1 MKWFLIIP
9 VTTCCLFIAW
19 ADNKC
24 SLATFKYIALATH
37 NPEQRYRLT
46 LDWLKKNGA
55 GCSKS
60 QLMLIKE
67 NEAAMLGAADSLE
80 FRALLDGFLEGK

>member
-9 VTTCCLFIAW
+9 VTTCCLFLAW

-80 FRALLDGFLEGK
+80 FRALLDEFLESK

>member
-1 MKWFLIIP
+1 MKWFLIVPI
-9 VTTCCLFIAW
+9 TTCCLFLAW

-24 SLATFKYIALATH
+24 SLATFKYMALATH

-60 QLMLIKE
+60 QLMIIKE

-80 FRALLDGFLEGK
+80 FRALLDEFLEGK

>member
-1 MKWFLIIP
+1 MKWLLIIP
-9 VTTCCLFIAW
+9 ITTCCLFIAW

-60 QLMLIKE
+60 QLMIIKE
-67 NEAAMLGAADSLE
+67 NQAAVLGTADSYE
-80 FRALLDGFLEGK
+80 FRALLDEFLESK

>member
-9 VTTCCLFIAW
+9 ITTCCLFIAW
-19 ADNKC
+19 ADSKC
-24 SLATFKYIALATH
+24 SLANFKYIALATH

-46 LDWLKKNGA
+46 LDWLRKNGA

-80 FRALLDGFLEGK
+80 FRALLDEFLEGK

>member
-9 VTTCCLFIAW
+9 VTTCCLFLAW

-80 FRALLDGFLEGK
+80 FRALLDGFLESK

>member
-1 MKWFLIIP
+1 MKWFLIVPI
-9 VTTCCLFIAW
+9 TTCCLFLAW
-19 ADNKC
+19 ADSKC
-24 SLATFKYIALATH
+24 SLANFKYIALATH

-60 QLMLIKE
+60 QLMIIKE
-67 NEAAMLGAADSLE
+67 NQAAVLGTADSYE
-80 FRALLDGFLEGK
+80 FRALLDEFLEGK

>member
-1 MKWFLIIP
+1 MKWLLIIP
-9 VTTCCLFIAW
+9 ITTCCLFIAW
-19 ADNKC
+19 ADSKC
-24 SLATFKYIALATH
+24 SLANFKYIALATH

-60 QLMLIKE
+60 QLMIIKE
-67 NEAAMLGAADSLE
+67 NQAAVLGTADSYE
-80 FRALLDGFLEGK
+80 FRALLDEFLEGK

>member
-9 VTTCCLFIAW
+9 ITTCCLFIAW

-55 GCSKS
+55 ECSKS
-60 QLMLIKE
+60 QLMIIKE

-80 FRALLDGFLEGK
+80 FRALLDEFLEGK

>member
-9 VTTCCLFIAW
+9 VTTCCLFLAW
-19 ADNKC
+19 ADSKC
-24 SLATFKYIALATH
+24 SLANFKYIALATH

-60 QLMLIKE
+60 QLMIIKE
-67 NEAAMLGAADSLE
+67 NQAAVLGTADSYE
-80 FRALLDGFLEGK
+80 FRALLDEFLEGK

>member
-9 VTTCCLFIAW
+9 ITTCCLFLAW
-19 ADNKC
+19 ADSKC
-24 SLATFKYIALATH
+24 SLANFKYIALATH

-46 LDWLKKNGA
+46 LDWLRKNGA

-67 NEAAMLGAADSLE
+67 NQAAVLGTADSYE
-80 FRALLDGFLEGK
+80 FRALLDEFLEGK

>member
-9 VTTCCLFIAW
+9 ITTCCLFIAW
-19 ADNKC
+19 ADSKC
-24 SLATFKYIALATH
+24 SLANFKYIALATH

-60 QLMLIKE
+60 QLMIIKE

-80 FRALLDGFLEGK
+80 FRALLDEFLEGK

>member
-1 MKWFLIIP
+1 MKWLLIIP
-9 VTTCCLFIAW
+9 ITTCCLFIAW
-19 ADNKC
+19 ADSKC
-24 SLATFKYIALATH
+24 SLANFKYIALATH

-60 QLMLIKE
+60 QLMIIKE

-80 FRALLDGFLEGK
+80 FRALLDEFLEGK

>member
-1 MKWFLIIP
+1 MKWLLIIP
-9 VTTCCLFIAW
+9 ITTCCLFIAW

>member
-1 MKWFLIIP
+1 MKWILIIP
-9 VTTCCLFIAW
+9 ITTCCLFIAW
-19 ADNKC
+19 ADSKC
-24 SLATFKYIALATH
+24 SLANFKYIALATH

-60 QLMLIKE
+60 QLMIIKE
-67 NEAAMLGAADSLE
+67 NQAAVLGTADSYE
-80 FRALLDGFLEGK
+80 FRALLDEFLESK

>member
-1 MKWFLIIP
+1 MKWLLIIP
-9 VTTCCLFIAW
+9 ITTCCLFLAW

-55 GCSKS
+55 ECSKS

-80 FRALLDGFLEGK
+80 FRALLDEFLEGK

>member
-1 MKWFLIIP
+1 MKWLLIIP
-9 VTTCCLFIAW
+9 ITTCCLFIAW

-60 QLMLIKE
+60 QLMIIKE

-80 FRALLDGFLEGK
+80 FRALLDEFLEGK

>member
-1 MKWFLIIP
+1 MKWFLIVPI
-9 VTTCCLFIAW
+9 TTCCLFLAW

-67 NEAAMLGAADSLE
+67 NQAAVLGTADSYE
-80 FRALLDGFLEGK
+80 FRALLDEFLEGK

>member
-1 MKWFLIIP
+1 MKWLLIIP
-9 VTTCCLFIAW
+9 ITTCCLFIAW

-80 FRALLDGFLEGK
+80 FRALLDGFLESK

>member
-1 MKWFLIIP
+1 MKWILIIP
-9 VTTCCLFIAW
+9 ITTCCLFLAW
-19 ADNKC
+19 ADSKC
-24 SLATFKYIALATH
+24 SLANFKYIALATH

-46 LDWLKKNGA
+46 LDWLRKNGA

-60 QLMLIKE
+60 QLMIIKE

-80 FRALLDGFLEGK
+80 FRALLDEFLEGK

>member
-1 MKWFLIIP
+1 MKWLLIVPI
-9 VTTCCLFIAW
+9 TTCCLFLAW
-19 ADNKC
+19 ADSKC
-24 SLATFKYIALATH
+24 SLANFKYIALATH

-60 QLMLIKE
+60 QLMIIKE

-80 FRALLDGFLEGK
+80 FRALLDEFLEGK

>member
-1 MKWFLIIP
+1 MKWLLIIP
-9 VTTCCLFIAW
+9 ITTCCLFIAW

-55 GCSKS
+55 ECSKS
-60 QLMLIKE
+60 QLMIIKE

-80 FRALLDGFLEGK
+80 FRALLDEFLEGK